1 MAGSALYSGECFRK
15 GRIFMSADKSGL
27 AERAYLGIREKILR
41 GQLPFGASIS
51 RREISR
57 ELGMSTLPVS
67 EALQRLRTEAL
78 VETAP
83 RVGTRVRIP
92 TPQDIRGFYVVR
104 EALESQA
111 ARLFAEKAT
120 PADRQEL
127 AVLAERLDGVYQAC
141 VGLPGASGQQLY
153 ELRDLHM
160 EFHLRV
166 AEGAHCPFLHQ
177 AIERNQILIFNWF
190 LDRLFG
196 YPGLPPDWHAQ
207 LACVLTS
214 LDPEAADR
222 AMRSHVRFRMDALL
236 ERLEPY
242 FRLDRRHL
250 VNAMNG
256 IQSPFEAG
264 AS

>member
-1 MAGSALYSGECFRK
+1 
-15 GRIFMSADKSGL
+15 MSAEKNGL
-27 AERAYLGIREKILR
+27 VERAYAGIREKILR
-41 GQLPFGASIS
+41 GQLPLGASIS
-51 RREISR
+51 RRELSR

-78 VETAP
+78 VETVP
-83 RVGTRVRIP
+83 RVGTQVRIP

-120 PADRQEL
+120 PTDRQEL
-127 AVLAERLDGVYQAC
+127 AVLAERLDGVYKTCA
-141 VGLPGASGQQLY
+141 GLPSVSAQQLY

-166 AEGAHCPFLHQ
+166 AEGAHCPFLRQ
-177 AIERNQILIFNWF
+177 AIEKNQILIFNWF
-190 LDRLFG
+190 LDQLFG

-207 LACVLTS
+207 LACVLT
-214 LDPEAADR
+214 LPDPEAADQ
-222 AMRSHVRFRMDALL
+222 AMRKHVRFRMDALL

-242 FRLDRRHL
+242 FRLDQRHL

-256 IQSPFEAG
+256 IQSPSEPDCRSSPRSRRPG
-264 AS
+264 R